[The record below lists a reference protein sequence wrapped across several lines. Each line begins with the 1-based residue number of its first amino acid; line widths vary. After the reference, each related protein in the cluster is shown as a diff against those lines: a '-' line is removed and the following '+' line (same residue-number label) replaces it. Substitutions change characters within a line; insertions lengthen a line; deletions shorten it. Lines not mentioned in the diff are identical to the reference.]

1 MKEDFMDAL
10 FSYSLD
16 EKVLDIEFWNDV
28 WKNISQVEAS
38 IDTIFIYEFLLCWRI
53 FVVKEFN
60 DASILNICFKLL
72 D

>member
-1 MKEDFMDAL
+1 MDAL
-10 FSYSLD
+10 FSYLLD
-16 EKVLDIEFWNDV
+16 EKVLEIEFWNDV

-60 DASILNICFKLL
+60 DVSILNICFKLL

>member
-1 MKEDFMDAL
+1 MDAL